1 MKRIVVCI
9 FILFS
14 LLPIRYAYAVKI
26 VAIVNDDVI
35 TDVDVDDFEKIL
47 CKLDKRFK
55 CGSQNSRQ
63 LALISLA
70 ESTLKLEHF
79 RQIKIIDDEQIN
91 GGFKEYRNNV
101 LREMKIRQNNIP
113 EAFEMYLKAEYIW
126 GIMISSQVRN
136 EKITDN
142 DIKQFMKNKRL
153 SNVGAE
159 KVRQMILQE
168 KMENLSQQTIAEL
181 KKFYLIDIKSL

>member
-1 MKRIVVCI
+1 MKRIVACI

-142 DIKQFMKNKRL
+142 DIKQFMKNKKL

-168 KMENLSQQTIAEL
+168 KMENLSQQTMAEL
-181 KKFYLIDIKSL
+181 KKFYLIDIKGL

>member
-142 DIKQFMKNKRL
+142 DIKQFMKNKKL

-168 KMENLSQQTIAEL
+168 KMENLSQQTMAEL
-181 KKFYLIDIKSL
+181 KKFYLIDIKGL